1 MQRIPGICLN
11 GVKLPR
17 DEIANISPDDRR
29 FARKV
34 EEWVHSEPR
43 PEKRT
48 LLGEVWHHM
57 ASQYLPVH
65 GGDGACLR
73 PFCPCHAAA
82 HVNASLHLQLL
93 LVLWMVLVQR
103 VPELKLTRTVHLHK
117 VC

>member
-17 DEIANISPDDRR
+17 DEVANMSPDDRR

-48 LLGEVWHHM
+48 LLGEVWWHHFDADGDVATCCNM
-57 ASQYLPVH
+57 PVIV
-65 GGDGACLR
+65 GRSCCWCYGWSWCSG
-73 PFCPCHAAA
+73 CP
-82 HVNASLHLQLL
+82 N
-93 LVLWMVLVQR
+93 
-103 VPELKLTRTVHLHK
+103 
-117 VC
+117 